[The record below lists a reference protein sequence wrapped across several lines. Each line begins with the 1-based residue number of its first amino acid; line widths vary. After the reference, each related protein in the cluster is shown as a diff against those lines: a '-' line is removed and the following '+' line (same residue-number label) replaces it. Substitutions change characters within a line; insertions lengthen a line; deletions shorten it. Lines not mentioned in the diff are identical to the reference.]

1 MVHAKYENSH
11 HILPRHLEICSF
23 LASLCKVCGILE
35 RGVIPPNV
43 NLKTLNPSIRW
54 REYRLRVLMEPE
66 LLRTRSQSGRPLVA
80 MTSSGIGGAN
90 GHVVIEGAP
99 PQRHWRQFWSERSF
113 SRIPVLLVAGGLSPR
128 SAIAVGE
135 ALSREMDTRDRVK
148 LPFFSLGRTL
158 GRRARSMTW
167 RSWAVVGGGAPD
179 MLPDVAPRFSDPI
192 LSPKTRP
199 PIVFVF
205 SGQGSQHFN
214 STSVC
219 NTKLTITHSKMS

>member
-1 MVHAKYENSH
+1 M
-11 HILPRHLEICSF
+11 
-23 LASLCKVCGILE
+23 
-35 RGVIPPNV
+35 

-66 LLRTRSQSGRPLVA
+66 PLRARSQSGRPLVA

-99 PQRHWRQFWSERSF
+99 PQRHRRQFWRERSF

-128 SAIAVGE
+128 STIAVGE
-135 ALSREMDTRDRVK
+135 ALSREMDTRDRAK
-148 LPFFSLGRTL
+148 LPSLSLGRTL

-167 RSWAVVGGGAPD
+167 RSWAVVGPD
-179 MLPDVAPRFSDPI
+179 MLPNVGPRFNDPI

-214 STSVC
+214 STSGSYTVF
-219 NTKLTITHSKMS
+219 TTTDSEML